1 METRSKGD
9 IMRRTIAATAA
20 AFTMLGGALV
30 VATVGGASP
39 AVAQEIEG
47 TEEAPATLDD
57 ILSDLV
63 AEGVISQEQA
73 DAVSDAIVERGGH
86 RHGRRGMHLD
96 LIAETIGIDADDL
109 RTALEDGQTIGEVA
123 ADNGVDASAV
133 VDALVAEMET
143 KLDEAVTDG
152 RLTEE
157 QAAERLA
164 GAADRA
170 QALVDGELPPGGPR
184 GFGGPGRFGGPPPI
198 DEGSDAAETLNA

>member
-1 METRSKGD
+1 
-9 IMRRTIAATAA
+9 MRRTIAATAA

-73 DAVSDAIVERGGH
+73 DAVSDAIAERGGH
-86 RHGRRGMHLD
+86 RHGRFGRGGKHLD
-96 LIAETIGIDADDL
+96 LIAETIGIEADDL
-109 RTALEDGQTIGEVA
+109 RAALEDGQTIGEVA
-123 ADNGVDASAV
+123 ADNGVDASVV

-143 KLDEAVTDG
+143 KFDEAVTDG

-184 GFGGPGRFGGPPPI
+184 GLGGPGRFGGPPPI

>member
-1 METRSKGD
+1 
-9 IMRRTIAATAA
+9 MRRTIAATAA
-20 AFTMLGGALV
+20 AFTILGGALV

-86 RHGRRGMHLD
+86 RHGRFGRGGMHLD
-96 LIAETIGIDADDL
+96 LIAETIGIEADDL
-109 RTALEDGQTIGEVA
+109 RTALEEGQTIGEVA
-123 ADNGVDASAV
+123 VDNGVDASVV

-184 GFGGPGRFGGPPPI
+184 GLGGPGRFGGPPPI
-198 DEGSDAAETLNA
+198 DEGSDAAETLNV

>member
-1 METRSKGD
+1 
-9 IMRRTIAATAA
+9 MRRTIAATAA
-20 AFTMLGGALV
+20 AFTILGGALV

-73 DAVSDAIVERGGH
+73 DAVSDAIAERGGH
-86 RHGRRGMHLD
+86 RHGRFGRGGKHLD
-96 LIAETIGIDADDL
+96 LIAETIGIEADDL
-109 RTALEDGQTIGEVA
+109 RAALEDGQTIGEVA
-123 ADNGVDASAV
+123 ADNGVDASVV

-184 GFGGPGRFGGPPPI
+184 GLGGPGRFGGPPPI